1 MSGALSIRYDQEG
14 DILYIDRCPPY
25 SSQDSEDL
33 GDEIIARFNPE
44 TQEIENIEILF
55 FSKRG
60 GADRAF
66 DLPIAAELRRLNE
79 TPRS

>member
-1 MSGALSIRYDQEG
+1 LSVR
-14 DILYIDRCPPY
+14 L
-25 SSQDSEDL
+25 L
-33 GDEIIARFNPE
+33 GTSKSARAGIARFNPD

-66 DLPIAAELRRLNE
+66 DLPVVAELHRLNE
-79 TPRS
+79 AEA